1 MSRPGRQL
9 NWPGRQQWALNRT
22 AKRLR
27 ADDPRLGSLFAYFT
41 GLTRGEAMPTA
52 ERIENRLRPK
62 PRPAPARRGGRHRT
76 IAAFFIR
83 VIPGISGHIAKTRP
97 GAYTHK

>member
-1 MSRPGRQL
+1 MSRPSRQL

-22 AKRLR
+22 ARSLR

-62 PRPAPARRGGRHRT
+62 RRPAPGRRGRRHRT

-83 VIPGISGHIAKTRP
+83 AIPGIFGNIAKTRP
-97 GAYTHK
+97 GAYTRK